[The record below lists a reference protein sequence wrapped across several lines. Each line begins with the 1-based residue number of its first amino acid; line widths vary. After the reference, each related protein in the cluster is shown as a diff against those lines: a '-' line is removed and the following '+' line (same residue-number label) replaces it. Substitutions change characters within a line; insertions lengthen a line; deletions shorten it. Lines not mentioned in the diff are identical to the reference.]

1 MSRYIHAL
9 IIMLFV
15 LTGCATNTYNVPYI
29 DSKETVQLTV
39 GMSKYDVLDI
49 LGNPLYVEMGD
60 SDTEIILWVYEV
72 RGSNVKSNL
81 LPSGQMEVNKYHLD
95 SRPTEPIH
103 RLQLEFKANR
113 LVKWEP
119 INNDNPTASEE
130 AQDESNIQ
138 SEPKDTLYVKLID
151 NIETAIIGSL
161 SDANKDKVDN
171 EKSSKKTFFY
181 EPKIH
186 IYPLE
191 YNYDGSYDYQSSYNQ
206 NNINESKDVFFYG
219 CFVGYKYG
227 DRMMGFDIE
236 YDFEEN
242 FSFMF
247 RYDQT
252 ELTSMNL
259 NLSVAFGI
267 WTYEET
273 FMDYSSPYYNYT
285 WVTMEEFG
293 IAKVG
298 LGKRFNYSGV
308 SILPSI
314 NFMLGDDFYTSYSLQ
329 LGF

>member
-1 MSRYIHAL
+1 
-9 IIMLFV
+9 
-15 LTGCATNTYNVPYI
+15 
-29 DSKETVQLTV
+29 
-39 GMSKYDVLDI
+39 I

-273 FMDYSSPYYNYT
+273 FM
-285 WVTMEEFG
+285 
-293 IAKVG
+293 
-298 LGKRFNYSGV
+298 
-308 SILPSI
+308 
-314 NFMLGDDFYTSYSLQ
+314 
-329 LGF
+329 